1 MSAQTLSLLATVV
14 DFMGTLLIARS
25 VFSVLFRFFR
35 QLAAPAVV
43 DVLRS
48 KLAADLVTALSFKSG
63 AGIIRTLTVVSWSQ
77 FLLVLS
83 IISLRF
89 FLGQALKRL
98 YR

>member
-25 VFSVLFRFFR
+25 VFRVLFRFFR

-43 DVLRS
+43 DELRS

>member
-1 MSAQTLSLLATVV
+1 MAAQTLGLLATVV
-14 DFMGTLLIARS
+14 DFIGTLLIGGSALGVIVRFLRRS
-25 VFSVLFRFFR
+25 T
-35 QLAAPAVV
+35 APA
-43 DVLRS
+43 DALRG
-48 KLAADLVTALSFKSG
+48 KLAIDLVTALSFKSG
-63 AGIIRTLTVVSWSQ
+63 AGIIRSLTVVSWSQ

>member
-1 MSAQTLSLLATVV
+1 MAAQTLGLLATVV
-14 DFMGTLLIARS
+14 DFIGTLLIGGSALG
-25 VFSVLFRFFR
+25 VTIRFFR
-35 QLAAPAVV
+35 RSAAPAAA
-43 DVLRS
+43 DALRG
-48 KLAADLVTALSFKSG
+48 KLAIDLVTALSFKSG